1 MSQTVSLVLRAID
14 VLRNKRR
21 RRLDL
26 TSIYDFVSKTEPEAD
41 KALAKDAIED
51 LLEKDVLINKKAAG
65 KDSFFVKSELKEF
78 NEQTFELRSGDRFV
92 VECINWGNDF
102 FLDMSRC
109 MNCFTSDTEK
119 IKKLFKEK
127 AEEGRESL
135 LILILTVVLNIPKM
149 ASCYCT
155 CRYNYLRLVC
165 LCQKHFTNSQYMLYQ
180 HSLDFYPLHPIVS
193 DLTSCMCTLSCSD
206 HHFVCLVLNTK
217 YYYTM
222 EICFSGKK
230 AIFSISEVL
239 RKWEDSYY
247 KNRVGSMLTVEG
259 FFKIFS

>member
-1 MSQTVSLVLRAID
+1 MSSCT
-14 VLRNKRR
+14 
-21 RRLDL
+21 
-26 TSIYDFVSKTEPEAD
+26 
-41 KALAKDAIED
+41 
-51 LLEKDVLINKKAAG
+51 
-65 KDSFFVKSELKEF
+65 
-78 NEQTFELRSGDRFV
+78 
-92 VECINWGNDF
+92 
-102 FLDMSRC
+102 
-109 MNCFTSDTEK
+109 NCFRSDTEK

-149 ASCYCT
+149 ASYYCT
-155 CRYNYLRLVC
+155 CRYNYLCLVC

-206 HHFVCLVLNTK
+206 HHFVCSVLNTK

-222 EICFSGKK
+222 ENWFSGKK

-247 KNRVGSMLTVEG
+247 KNRVGSILTVEG